1 MIKDN
6 IKNPE
11 RIGMTPS
18 AIVEGTDKE
27 SAIGLHSLR
36 VFNEVGLTVSKHA
49 DDTFLSGDV
58 RAVIL
63 SSEKAH
69 ALGKALIEL
78 SGIEEEPVEDKPLH
92 ISLEEFRELR
102 EGDQV
107 ILRDDTASDEVFKFG
122 YYTRFRDEIQGK
134 APVTITKVD
143 PDDDSIQVVNSNG
156 RFGWFTHKAIKEVAS
171 KAPRHI
177 SKEEFDSIEAG
188 DKVIIR
194 KDLAVGEY
202 YGGTYFN
209 ANMRQWAA
217 DGVQLK
223 VMPLR
228 SYDGSINA
236 ENIEAEDYFNYS
248 REMIQEVIKAPKHI
262 SKEEFDSIE
271 VGDKIIIRK
280 DLVAGS
286 SYGSVYF
293 TPEMAQWAAD
303 EVPLRVIELRVSYAK
318 FAQNER
324 SGETFSYS
332 KEMIQEVIK
341 GPKEHFRVRLST
353 KIWYAGKGG
362 QITLD
367 KDLAAIMN
375 KPHAENVVKKYGGQ
389 LVKVDYSELEDK

>member
-1 MIKDN
+1 MIKDD

-11 RIGMTPS
+11 RIGMTPA
-18 AIVEGTDKE
+18 AIVEGSE
-27 SAIGLHSLR
+27 EAAIGLHSLKSYK
-36 VFNEVGLTVSKHA
+36 EVGLVISKHA
-49 DDTFLSGDV
+49 DDTFWGGEV
-58 RAVIL
+58 KAMIL

-78 SGIEEEPVEDKPLH
+78 SGIKEEPMEDKPLH

-107 ILRDDTASDEVFKFG
+107 ILRDDTTSDEVFKFG
-122 YYTRFRDEIQGK
+122 HSGKFRDEINGK
-134 APVTITKVD
+134 TPVTITKVD
-143 PDDDSIQVVNSNG
+143 SGDDSIQAVSSIG
-156 RFGWFTHKAIKEVAS
+156 FGWFTHKAIKEVVA

-194 KDLAVGEY
+194 TDLAVDKY

-228 SYDGSINA
+228 SYDGAIKAKNL
-236 ENIEAEDYFNYS
+236 EADDYFNYS
-248 REMIQEVIKAPKHI
+248 REMIKEVIKA
-262 SKEEFDSIE
+262 
-271 VGDKIIIRK
+271 
-280 DLVAGS
+280 
-286 SYGSVYF
+286 
-293 TPEMAQWAAD
+293 
-303 EVPLRVIELRVSYAK
+303 
-318 FAQNER
+318 
-324 SGETFSYS
+324 
-332 KEMIQEVIK
+332 
-341 GPKEHFRVRLST
+341 PKEHFRVRLST

-375 KPHAENVVKKYGGQ
+375 KTHAENVVKKYGGQ
-389 LVKVDYSELEDK
+389 LIKVDYSELEEK

>member
-1 MIKDN
+1 MIKDE

-11 RIGMTPS
+11 RLGNPDAMV
-18 AIVEGTDKE
+18 AGTHGDR
-27 SAIGLHSLR
+27 AVGLHRLIQG
-36 VFNEVGLTVSKHA
+36 EVGLVVSTKA
-49 DDTFLSGDV
+49 DEIYSSDNV
-58 RAVIL
+58 KAVII
-63 SSEKAH
+63 SAEKAH

-107 ILRDDTASDEVFKFG
+107 ILRDDTTSDEVFKFG
-122 YYTRFRDEIQGK
+122 HYGKFRDEINGK
-134 APVTITKVD
+134 IPVTITQVD
-143 PDDDSIQVVNSNG
+143 STDDSIRAVSSIG
-156 RFGWFTHKAIKEVAS
+156 FGWFTHKAIKEVAS
-171 KAPRHI
+171 KDPRHI

-228 SYDGSINA
+228 SYDGSIYA
-236 ENIEAEDYFNYS
+236 ENIEAVDC
-248 REMIQEVIKAPKHI
+248 
-262 SKEEFDSIE
+262 
-271 VGDKIIIRK
+271 
-280 DLVAGS
+280 
-286 SYGSVYF
+286 
-293 TPEMAQWAAD
+293 
-303 EVPLRVIELRVSYAK
+303 
-318 FAQNER
+318 
-324 SGETFSYS
+324 FSYS

-341 GPKEHFRVRLST
+341 APKEHFRVRLST

-362 QITLD
+362 QITTD
-367 KDLAAIMN
+367 KDYAAIMN

-389 LVKVDYSELEDK
+389 LIKVDYSELEEK

>member
-1 MIKDN
+1 MIKDE

-11 RIGMTPS
+11 RLGSNPE
-18 AIVEGTDKE
+18 AIVEGLFGE
-27 SAIGLHSLR
+27 AAIALIDARG
-36 VFNEVGLTVSKHA
+36 
-49 DDTFLSGDV
+49 GDV
-58 RAVIL
+58 GVITSKKASDSFMDDGVKAVII
-63 SSEKAH
+63 SAEKAH

-78 SGIEEEPVEDKPLH
+78 SGIEEKPTEDKPLH

-107 ILRDDTASDEVFKFG
+107 ILRDDTTSDEVFKFG
-122 YYTRFRDEIQGK
+122 HSGKFRDEINGK
-134 APVTITKVD
+134 IPVTITQVD
-143 PDDDSIQVVNSNG
+143 STDDSIRAVSSIG
-156 RFGWFTHKAIKEVAS
+156 FGWFTHKAIKEVAS
-171 KAPRHI
+171 KDPRHI

-209 ANMRQWAA
+209 AIMRQWAA

-236 ENIEAEDYFNYS
+236 ENIEAEDCFNYS

-280 DLVAGS
+280 DLAVA
-286 SYGSVYF
+286 SYGDVYF
-293 TPEMAQWAAD
+293 TPEMKQWAAD

-341 GPKEHFRVRLST
+341 APKEHFRVLLST

-362 QITLD
+362 QITTD
-367 KDLAAIMN
+367 KDYAAIMN

-389 LVKVDYSELEDK
+389 LIKVDYSELEEK

>member
-1 MIKDN
+1 MIKDD

-18 AIVEGTDKE
+18 AIIEGTDKE
-27 SAIGLHSLR
+27 SAIGLHLLR

-49 DDTFLSGDV
+49 DDMFLGGEV
-58 RAVIL
+58 KAVIL

-78 SGIEEEPVEDKPLH
+78 SGIDEEPVEDKPLH
-92 ISLEEFRELR
+92 ISLEEIRELQK
-102 EGDQV
+102 GDQV
-107 ILRDDTASDEVFKFG
+107 ILRDDTLSDEVFRFG
-122 YYTRFRDEIQGK
+122 YSARFHDEIQGK
-134 APVTITKVD
+134 TPVTITKVD
-143 PDDDSIQVVNSNG
+143 TNDDSIQVVNSNG
-156 RFGWFTHKAIKEVAS
+156 RYRWFTHKAIKEVAS

-188 DKVIIR
+188 DRVVIR

-223 VMPLR
+223 VMP
-228 SYDGSINA
+228 SKPYDGSLNA
-236 ENIEAEDYFNYS
+236 KNLEADDYFNYS
-248 REMIQEVIKAPKHI
+248 REMIKEVIKA
-262 SKEEFDSIE
+262 
-271 VGDKIIIRK
+271 
-280 DLVAGS
+280 
-286 SYGSVYF
+286 
-293 TPEMAQWAAD
+293 
-303 EVPLRVIELRVSYAK
+303 
-318 FAQNER
+318 
-324 SGETFSYS
+324 
-332 KEMIQEVIK
+332 
-341 GPKEHFRVRLST
+341 PKEHFRVRFST

-389 LVKVDYSELEDK
+389 LIKVDYSELEDK

>member
-11 RIGMTPS
+11 RLGYNPA
-18 AIVEGTDKE
+18 AIVEGLFGE
-27 SAIGLHSLR
+27 AAIALIEAGR
-36 VFNEVGLTVSKHA
+36 
-49 DDTFLSGDV
+49 GDV
-58 RAVIL
+58 GVITSKKASDSFMGDGVKAVII
-63 SSEKAH
+63 SAEKAH

-78 SGIEEEPVEDKPLH
+78 SGIDEEPLEDKPLH

-107 ILRDDTASDEVFKFG
+107 ILRDDSTSDEVFKFG
-122 YYTRFRDEIQGK
+122 YSAHFHDEIQGK
-134 APVTITKVD
+134 TPVTVTRIDTRDGTVEL
-143 PDDDSIQVVNSNG
+143 VNSDTA
-156 RFGWFTHKAIKEVAS
+156 RYGWFTHKAIKEVAA

-194 KDLAVGEY
+194 TDLAVDKY

-228 SYDGSINA
+228 SYDGAIKAKNL
-236 ENIEAEDYFNYS
+236 EADDYFNYS
-248 REMIQEVIKAPKHI
+248 REMIQEVIKAPK
-262 SKEEFDSIE
+262 
-271 VGDKIIIRK
+271 
-280 DLVAGS
+280 
-286 SYGSVYF
+286 
-293 TPEMAQWAAD
+293 
-303 EVPLRVIELRVSYAK
+303 
-318 FAQNER
+318 
-324 SGETFSYS
+324 
-332 KEMIQEVIK
+332 
-341 GPKEHFRVRLST
+341 EHFRVRFST
-353 KIWYAGKGG
+353 KIWYASKGG

-389 LVKVDYSELEDK
+389 LIKVDYSELEDK

>member
-1 MIKDN
+1 MIKDE

-11 RIGMTPS
+11 RLGNPD
-18 AIVEGTDKE
+18 AIVEGLFGE
-27 SAIGLHSLR
+27 AAIALMEAG
-36 VFNEVGLTVSKHA
+36 G
-49 DDTFLSGDV
+49 GDV
-58 RAVIL
+58 GVITSKKASDSFMGDGVKAVII
-63 SSEKAH
+63 SAEKAH

-78 SGIEEEPVEDKPLH
+78 SGIDEEPLEDKPLH

-107 ILRDDTASDEVFKFG
+107 ILRDDTTSDEVFKFG
-122 YYTRFRDEIQGK
+122 HSGKFRDEINGK
-134 APVTITKVD
+134 IPVTITQVD
-143 PDDDSIQVVNSNG
+143 STDDSIRAVSSIG
-156 RFGWFTHKAIKEVAS
+156 FGWFTHKAIKEVAS
-171 KAPRHI
+171 KDPRRI
-177 SKEEFDSIEAG
+177 SREEFDSIEAG
-188 DKVIIR
+188 DRVVIR
-194 KDLAVGEY
+194 KDLAVDTY
-202 YGGTYFN
+202 YEGVYFN
-209 ANMRQWAA
+209 TQMRQWAA

-228 SYDGSINA
+228 SYDGSIYA
-236 ENIEAEDYFNYS
+236 ENIEAEDYFSYS

-286 SYGSVYF
+286 SYGSVHF
-293 TPEMAQWAAD
+293 TSEMAQWAAD

-341 GPKEHFRVRLST
+341 APKEHFRVRLST

-362 QITLD
+362 QITTD
-367 KDLAAIMN
+367 KDYAAIMN

-389 LVKVDYSELEDK
+389 LIKVDYSELEEK